1 MKKKIFQFF
10 TFLLIGASSAYA
22 QDIHMTRSAKVSFY
36 SSTPIEDI
44 SAENKEATAV
54 INKSTG
60 EMQFA
65 VLIKSFKF
73 EKALMEEHFNEN
85 FMESSTYPKADFKGK
100 ITNLNEINFSKD
112 GTYKTKVSGNLTMH
126 GVTKPVA
133 TDGTITIKGGKIS
146 AQSKFNVKLDD
157 YKIERK
163 PMHKDKISD
172 TIEIRVD
179 ASYEP
184 KK

>member
-1 MKKKIFQFF
+1 
-10 TFLLIGASSAYA
+10 
-22 QDIHMTRSAKVSFY
+22 
-36 SSTPIEDI
+36 
-44 SAENKEATAV
+44 
-54 INKSTG
+54 
-60 EMQFA
+60 
-65 VLIKSFKF
+65 
-73 EKALMEEHFNEN
+73 MEEHFNEN

-133 TDGTITIKGGKIS
+133 TEGTITIKGGKIS

-157 YKIERK
+157 FKIERK